1 MRNSLKIYQR
11 DFESYLKMNKN
22 IDRQVKEPDLESID
36 AIMLTLDASILKEL
50 SILHIVSCLLGG
62 I

>member
-1 MRNSLKIYQR
+1 MRNSLKVYQKN
-11 DFESYLKMNKN
+11 FESYLKMNKN